1 MSHGSPSRPL
11 LKFAIL
17 FFGLLLPAMGQ
28 EPDANPKEREA
39 KPQLRFICVSSL
51 SDDQEVILASR
62 DEKGNWQEYGTIKLR
77 SSLIT
82 DWRPAHTGELH
93 LAVRAG
99 GELQSICHFI
109 YPDGSKRALAVL
121 LPDPLKK
128 TYTADV
134 IDPAKL
140 KFVKGSALVVNYSPM
155 NGLVMLG
162 ATKTQV
168 KPGERSIAKPSPD
181 ANGMYRML
189 VAYADEKKQLV
200 PCYDRYIGSSDE
212 ARDIIF
218 LLPDPTLGLKVF
230 SLSEFGPFE

>member
-1 MSHGSPSRPL
+1 MFLGYPSRPL
-11 LKFAIL
+11 LKFAVL
-17 FFGLLLPAMGQ
+17 FFGLLVPALGQ
-28 EPDANPKEREA
+28 ETSANPKEREA

-51 SDDQEVILASR
+51 TEDQEVILASR
-62 DEKGNWQEYGTIKLR
+62 DEKGAWQEYSTIRLR

-82 DWRPAHTGELH
+82 AWLPAHTGELH
-93 LAVRAG
+93 LALRAG
-99 GELQSICHFI
+99 GELQSICHFT
-109 YPDGSKRALAVL
+109 YPDGSKRALTVL
-121 LPDPLKK
+121 LPDPVKK
-128 TYTADV
+128 TYSADV

-140 KFVKGSALVVNYSPM
+140 KFVKGSALVVNYSSM

-162 ATKTQV
+162 ATKIQV
-168 KPGERSIAKPSPD
+168 KPGERSVVKPSPE

-200 PCYDRYIGSSDE
+200 PCYDRYIADNDD